1 MKLCI
6 SSGHGLKIRGA
17 SGILDEVDEARR
29 VVEQLATDLR
39 GYGIEVETYHDDV
52 STTQEENLNRIV
64 DWHNAQ
70 PPHDLDIS
78 VHFNA
83 YQPTDDPRGT
93 EVLFITESDLA
104 RKIATTIADSSGLI
118 NRGAKLRDDLFFLNQ
133 TAMPA
138 VLIEVCFVDS
148 EADAEIYNINFDMI
162 CAGIAM
168 LFGAGGALPEPETA
182 GFYAIGT
189 CSQFGGPDDTG
200 VAPDEGLALVSEVN
214 QAAQLFLPYQPEGTT
229 GLARRLNPYIHYVAC
244 RWDYDVTSKE
254 RLLNG
259 LALVRAVDSG
269 RELTAFPADWG
280 PHEDTGR
287 VADLSPGLMVD
298 LDLTTDDE
306 VEVIFPA
313 P

>member
-29 VVEQLATDLR
+29 VVTQLAIDLR
-39 GYGIEVETYHDDV
+39 SYGIEVETYHDDV
-52 STTQEENLNRIV
+52 STTQNENLNRIV
-64 DWHNAQ
+64 DWHNSKTR
-70 PPHDLDIS
+70 DLDIS

-93 EVLFITESDLA
+93 EVLFVTESDLA
-104 RKIATTIADSSGLI
+104 RKIASTIADSSGLL

-148 EADAEIYNINFDMI
+148 SADADIYRINFDMI
-162 CAGIAM
+162 CAGVAM
-168 LFGAGGALPEPETA
+168 LFGAGEAPAATA

-189 CSQFGGPDDTG
+189 CSMFGGPDDLG
-200 VAPDEGLALVSEVN
+200 VAPDEGLALVSAVD

-244 RWDYDVTSKE
+244 RWDYDVTPKDM
-254 RLLNG
+254 LING
-259 LALVRAVDSG
+259 VALVRAVDSG

-280 PHEDTGR
+280 PNENTGR
-287 VADLSPGLMVD
+287 VADLSPGLLAD
-298 LDLTTDDE
+298 LEIKTDDE

-313 P
+313 PS